1 MNYVWIRKRKPARPR
16 TMDSVYFR
24 DGAHHRRQRLPNPA
38 GRAVLPR
45 SLVGAAHYCGDD
57 SRGSHWLA
65 YLEKPAWRQVVKEA
79 AL

>member
-1 MNYVWIRKRKPARPR
+1 MAYVWIRKRKPARPR
-16 TMDSVYFR
+16 PVGSVYFR
-24 DGAHHRRQRLPNPA
+24 GGAHHCRQRLPDPA

-45 SLVGAAHYCGDD
+45 SLVGAAHYCGSD

-65 YLEKPAWRQVVKEA
+65 YLEKPARGQMVKEA